1 MVLLPDPAGP
11 SIAIRLGRCMIPP
24 CMSILKWIIPY
35 RIQVIIRPFSTG
47 LVRLVSFDFVYW
59 MCSPQDGRYA
69 AAITL
74 ENRKRKTFYGKTRRE
89 VQEKLNAALHEQKR
103 GTLAT
108 GPQQLLKT
116 YLENWL
122 EQAYKPTVKLNTY
135 VQYRSVIRHH
145 LVPAF
150 GNIPVQKLTPE
161 KIRAFYRQKI
171 DEGSKPRT
179 VGLIHAALH
188 RALEDAVKQGLVARN
203 VAKLVSPPRIDRYDA
218 HTLTVEQAEKLLEA
232 ARGSRLDALLIL
244 ALTTGMRRGEL
255 LALRWDDI
263 DFKQGLV
270 SVHRTMIRVGGYG
283 YVEGEPKTR
292 SSRRRIVLPGVALE
306 ALRVHWIQQEQIRV
320 NAGEKW
326 QDKGL
331 VFCDRYGGF
340 FSPDMVLRRF
350 DKLLDEAGLP
360 HMRFHDLRHSAAT
373 ILLVAGVHPKV
384 VQERLGHST
393 IAMTLD
399 VYSHV
404 LPSMQQ
410 EAAGKIDDL
419 FKH

>member
-1 MVLLPDPAGP
+1 MARRGHGEG
-11 SIAIRLGRCMIPP
+11 SI
-24 CMSILKWIIPY
+24 Y
-35 RIQVIIRPFSTG
+35 RRK
-47 LVRLVSFDFVYW
+47 
-59 MCSPQDGRYA
+59 DGRYA

-103 GTLAT
+103 GMLAT

-179 VGLIHAALH
+179 VGLIHATLH

-270 SVHRTMIRVGGYG
+270 SVHRTMTRVGGYG

-306 ALRVHWIQQEQIRV
+306 ALRMHRIQQEQIRV

-331 VFCDRYGGF
+331 VFCDGYGGF

-393 IAMTLD
+393 VAMTLD

-410 EAAGKIDDL
+410 EAAEKVDDL
-419 FKH
+419 FKHR